1 MQNKLFLKAA
11 DVCELLEVSTT
22 SAYEIIANLNSE
34 LEKKGRTE
42 PETGTSVGTE
52 CIAEHGRK
60 GNCDGRGRRAG
71 RT

>member
-1 MQNKLFLKAA
+1 MLR
-11 DVCELLEVSTT
+11 TRG
-22 SAYEIIANLNSE
+22 
-34 LEKKGRTE
+34 EKTVPERGRTE
-42 PETGTSVGTE
+42 PETGTPVGIE